1 MEEEQINNM
10 RFWNEYVDDL
20 MTQYPLYSREELENT
35 IFERMKITVRQ
46 ALETIPKEY
55 HLNNAVGLMG
65 WDYILDSEL
74 NPWLMEINSGPDMK
88 VNISPV
94 GSSSKV
100 QLFTTALELMFIQNT
115 KEEMPNE
122 FHGWMKV

>member
-1 MEEEQINNM
+1 MKEDNVNNM

-20 MTQYPLYSREELENT
+20 LNQYPSYSREELENT

-74 NPWLMEINSGPDMK
+74 NPWLMEINNRPDMRAYLSDLSATK
-88 VNISPV
+88 I
-94 GSSSKV
+94 
-100 QLFTTALELMFIQNT
+100 QLVSAALELLFLQNMN
-115 KEEMPNE
+115 EEMPEE
-122 FHGWMKV
+122 FYGWKRV